1 MPTIKISEKISE
13 PQYATKCLICGEGV
27 PIHYPNE
34 GPRICN
40 ECRRAV
46 LAIRKQ
52 YKIKN
57 VKLPEEE

>member
-1 MPTIKISEKISE
+1 MLSVKVSE
-13 PQYATKCLICGEGV
+13 PERATPCLICGEYV
-27 PIHYPNE
+27 KVNCSDNQPK
-34 GPRICN
+34 ICS

-52 YKIKN
+52 YKIVN

>member
-1 MPTIKISEKISE
+1 MRSVKISK
-13 PQYATKCLICGEGV
+13 PQYATRCLICGEGV
-27 PIHYPNE
+27 PMKYEKDYPK
-34 GPRICN
+34 ICK

-52 YKIKN
+52 YKIHN

>member
-1 MPTIKISEKISE
+1 MPSIKISAIEPAYAIPCGICREPIPVGNNPHISF
-13 PQYATKCLICGEGV
+13 A
-27 PIHYPNE
+27 
-34 GPRICN
+34 ICN

-52 YKIKN
+52 YKIDN

>member
-1 MPTIKISEKISE
+1 MPSVKISE

-27 PIHYPNE
+27 PINYPNE
-34 GPRICN
+34 GPKICN

-52 YKIKN
+52 YKFKN

>member
-1 MPTIKISEKISE
+1 MPTIKISEPKC
-13 PQYATKCLICGEGV
+13 YTRCLICGEGV
-27 PIHYPNE
+27 LINYPGE

-52 YKIKN
+52 YKIQN
-57 VKLPEEE
+57 VKLLEEE

>member
-1 MPTIKISEKISE
+1 MFCIKISEPKC
-13 PQYATKCLICGEGV
+13 ATPCLICGEKV
-27 PIHYPNE
+27 TVNLSDNTPK
-34 GPRICN
+34 ICS

-52 YKIKN
+52 YKFKN

>member
-1 MPTIKISEKISE
+1 MPSINISE
-13 PQYATKCLICGEGV
+13 PRYATKCLICGEGV
-27 PIHYPNE
+27 SIHYPGE
-34 GPRICN
+34 GPKICN

-52 YKIKN
+52 YKIHN

>member
-1 MPTIKISEKISE
+1 MLSVKVSELNCV
-13 PQYATKCLICGEGV
+13 TRCLICGEYV
-27 PIHYPNE
+27 KVNCSDNTPK
-34 GPRICN
+34 ICS

-52 YKIKN
+52 YKIVN

>member
-1 MPTIKISEKISE
+1 MRSVKISES
-13 PQYATKCLICGEGV
+13 QYATKCLICGEGV
-27 PIHYPNE
+27 PIHYPGE
-34 GPRICN
+34 GPKICS

-57 VKLPEEE
+57 VKLPEEK

>member
-1 MPTIKISEKISE
+1 MLSIKVSE
-13 PQYATKCLICGEGV
+13 PKIATPCLICGEYV
-27 PIHYPNE
+27 TVNCSDDKPK
-34 GPRICN
+34 ICS

-52 YKIKN
+52 YKIVN